1 MAAEKNLETTK
12 GKAKG
17 NDFLVLDVLLD
28 KPILSIVRDNCL
40 LFHPRAGSPEE
51 DISLIR
57 AKEKVQAALAETRRR
72 LDLEEVARKATKEGA
87 MVAVDLD
94 MGTSTSAAPEDIAA
108 LNVLR
113 VQGNRASIW
122 QRMLR
127 RRWRVL
133 MFLLE
138 GPSAYVPRVGG
149 LY

>member
-17 NDFLVLDVLLD
+17 NDFLVLDVLSN
-28 KPILSIVRDNCL
+28 KHRSSIVRDNCL
-40 LFHPRAGSPEE
+40 LFHPRASSPEE

-57 AKEKVQAALAETRRR
+57 AKEKVQAALAETRR
-72 LDLEEVARKATKEGA
+72 LIDLEEAARKATKEGA

-94 MGTSTSAAPEDIAA
+94 MGTSTSAAPEDISA

-133 MFLLE
+133 PFLLE

-149 LY
+149 LC